1 MGEVFPETLFCDVV
15 PGSLVHITHP
25 VARLCG
31 GNAAKI
37 GFLDDFVDFPLP
49 VADGTQKHCPGHVGA
64 VVLPP
69 SADVQHHTVAGLSS
83 GVVGDMVGVRP
94 VAAEGGNGF
103 EGIALISR
111 FQIEFQQEIPQL
123 FFRMVLPQNADDPG
137 HDSVIVPGSSPHLLL
152 LGRGLDGPDPID
164 DGRGIDALAVHQL
177 LEPKQ
182 ESSRPVFIHSQR
194 LFCGKIFRH
203 KGRAVLGVVIIGDGR
218 SQVPGLAEQVVDEEP
233 VVSVGLQQQHQHP
246 LSRLYPLAGQ
256 VEDHRRIRDQQLADV
271 LLFHGGQNV

>member
-1 MGEVFPETLFCDVV
+1 M
-15 PGSLVHITHP
+15 
-25 VARLCG
+25 
-31 GNAAKI
+31 
-37 GFLDDFVDFPLP
+37 
-49 VADGTQKHCPGHVGA
+49 
-64 VVLPP
+64 
-69 SADVQHHTVAGLSS
+69 
-83 GVVGDMVGVRP
+83 MGVRP

-137 HDSVIVPGSSPHLLL
+137 HDSVIVPGSGPHLLL
-152 LGRGLDGPDPID
+152 LGGGLDGPDPVD

-182 ESSRPVFIHSQR
+182 KPSRPVFIHSQR
-194 LFCGKIFRH
+194 LFCGKVFRH
-203 KGRAVLGVVIIGDGR
+203 NGRAVLGVVIIDDGC

-233 VVSVGLQQQHQHP
+233 VVSAGFQQQHQHP

-256 VEDHRRIRDQQLADV
+256 VEDHRRIGDDKLMDV
-271 LLFHGGQNV
+271 LRIHGRKNILQLDFVHRMTFFGNDNLSSPLGERSFPYLTTPFPISQPKNSALILRVRSLQK